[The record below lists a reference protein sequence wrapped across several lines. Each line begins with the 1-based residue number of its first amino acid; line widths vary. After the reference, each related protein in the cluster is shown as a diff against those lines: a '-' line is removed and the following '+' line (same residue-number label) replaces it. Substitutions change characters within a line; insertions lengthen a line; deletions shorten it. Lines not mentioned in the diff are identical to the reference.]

1 VSSVLSS
8 PDFARGGGVTRR
20 PRSFRRRVRDSPWFY
35 RLLSV
40 VVVGIAWQIGATA
53 ANSIAIPTFT
63 ETIEAVFQL
72 ALEPELYQAFWA
84 SNQSLVFGFFFS
96 VVIGI
101 PLGFAAARFRGIEP
115 FLDPYLNILL
125 VVPMAAL
132 IPILISAFG
141 IQNIVSRIVLIFLFA
156 VPIIIVNARA
166 GVRQVDPAL
175 IEMATSYG
183 ASEREIWRRV
193 LLPGSI
199 PAIMAG
205 IRLGLGRAVTAMVIV
220 ELLMIAA
227 GIGGLIL
234 EFRGFFKSA
243 ELYAVVIFIV
253 AEALILISLARA
265 LERRIAPW
273 ARGTALR
280 D

>member
-1 VSSVLSS
+1 VSSVSSS
-8 PDFARGGGVTRR
+8 PNVIHGGGLAGR
-20 PRSFRRRVRDSPWFY
+20 PRSFQRRVTDSPWVY
-35 RLLSV
+35 RLISV
-40 VVVGIAWQIGATA
+40 AIVGVAWEIGATA
-53 ANSIAIPTFT
+53 AHSIAIPTFSST
-63 ETIEAVFQL
+63 LGAVVEL
-72 ALEPELYQAFWA
+72 GVDPELYEAFWT
-84 SNQSLVFGFFFS
+84 SNQALVFGFFLS
-96 VVIGI
+96 VVVGI

-115 FLDPYLNILL
+115 YIDPYLNILL

-132 IPILISAFG
+132 IPILISSLG
-141 IQNIVSRIVLIFLFA
+141 IQNIASRIVLIFLFA
-156 VPIIIVNARA
+156 VPIIIVNART
-166 GVRQVDPAL
+166 GVRQVDPTL

-220 ELLMIAA
+220 ELLMVAA

-253 AEALILISLARA
+253 VEALILISLARA